1 MLAITLAFLMS
12 AQVGTPPV
20 RVQAPA
26 AQQAD
31 FAEFIPKMLPYGTAE
46 GVWQSGTLI
55 HDGNLFA
62 VLEDAMSQTLYGL
75 SGKVHANGEVSG
87 RLYPMEYATNA
98 ALNLPEFAVIGTVKL
113 PSTGDGSI
121 SLVIYD
127 PLEDIGYVFPHGY
140 IEGVLTSGLRP
151 MAKPGQPHT
160 QNAESAGMSTPGQ
173 GGGNAVET
181 AGITPRGQVISCPW
195 RPGENAASELGSSE
209 GLLRSGVVTCPF
221 EPQVFATETKV
232 GSMTQPGR
240 LPSLNTSGKA
250 KVSGAIS
257 VGSMGSIGQAPATSA
272 KVEVKGATQVGSMGA
287 AGFQSPQDE
296 EGWLFARWTLLP

>member
-26 AQQAD
+26 AQAAEY
-31 FAEFIPKMLPYGTAE
+31 AEFIPKMLPYGTAE

-98 ALNLPEFAVIGTVKL
+98 ALNLPEFAVIGTIKL
-113 PSTGDGSI
+113 PATGDGSI

-151 MAKPGQPHT
+151 MVKPGQPHT
-160 QNAESAGMSTPGQ
+160 QNAETAGMSTPGQ
-173 GGGNAVET
+173 GSSSAET
-181 AGITPRGQVISCPW
+181 LGISPRGGTVISCPW
-195 RPGENAASELGSSE
+195 RPGENSAAELGSEE
-209 GLLRSGVVTCPF
+209 GLSRSGLVTCPF
-221 EPQVFATETKV
+221 EPQVSVTAT
-232 GSMTQPGR
+232 
-240 LPSLNTSGKA
+240 
-250 KVSGAIS
+250 S
-257 VGSMGSIGQAPATSA
+257 VGSMSKTGRGSSTNPQVKLSGATSLGSMAKIGQGPATSA
-272 KVEVKGATQVGSMGA
+272 KVKVSGKTQVGQMGA
-287 AGFQSPQDE
+287 AGFQSPAVD
-296 EGWLFARWTLLP
+296 EGWMFARWVILP

>member
-12 AQVGTPPV
+12 AQVGTPPI

-31 FAEFIPKMLPYGTAE
+31 FAEFIPKMVPYGTAQ
-46 GVWQSGTLI
+46 GVWQSGTLL

-75 SGKVHANGEVSG
+75 SGKVSANGDVSG

-98 ALNLPEFAVIGTVKL
+98 ALNLPEFAVIGTIKL
-113 PSTGDGSI
+113 PATGDGSI

-151 MAKPGQPHT
+151 MAKPGQPNT
-160 QNAESAGMSTPGQ
+160 QNVESAGMSTPGHS
-173 GGGNAVET
+173 GNSAET
-181 AGITPRGQVISCPW
+181 VGITPRGQIISCPW
-195 RPGENAASELGSSE
+195 RPGENAAAELGSEE
-209 GLLRSGVVTCPF
+209 GLLRSGLVTCPY
-221 EPQVFATETKV
+221 EPQVSSTATSLGSTAKTGQGPATNAKV
-232 GSMTQPGR
+232 
-240 LPSLNTSGKA
+240 
-250 KVSGAIS
+250 KVSGTTS
-257 VGSMGSIGQAPATSA
+257 LGSMAQISQAPTTSA
-272 KVEVKGATQVGSMGA
+272 KARVSSVTQVGSMGS
-287 AGFQSPQDE
+287 AGYQSPAAD
-296 EGWLFARWTLLP
+296 EGWLFARWVILP